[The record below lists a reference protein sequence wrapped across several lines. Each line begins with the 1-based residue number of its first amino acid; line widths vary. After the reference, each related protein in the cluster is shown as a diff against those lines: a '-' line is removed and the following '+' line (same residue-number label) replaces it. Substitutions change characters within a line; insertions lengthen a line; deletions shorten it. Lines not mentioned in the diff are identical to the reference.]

1 MFNLKEFQ
9 NNLVLEPI
17 VDKLNK
23 LLSKNKNQKAIK
35 VIEEL
40 EELLDQ
46 DEYDVQTTYIF
57 SVLAEH
63 YNDLITEGII
73 RRAETFFGSENEK
86 LRINSLIIMGF
97 TLLARSD
104 ILKKYFIWLFRV

>member
-9 NNLVLEPI
+9 NNSVLEPI

-23 LLSKNKNQKAIK
+23 LLSKNKIQKVIK

-46 DEYDVQTTYIF
+46 DEYAVQTTYIF
-57 SVLAEH
+57 SILAEH
-63 YNDLITEGII
+63 YNNLITEGII
-73 RRAETFFGSENEK
+73 QRAETFLSSENEK
-86 LRINSLIIMGF
+86 LRIF
-97 TLLARSD
+97 
-104 ILKKYFIWLFRV
+104 